1 MIANLYET
9 GYAIQPP
16 ITIPGNPITTATKA
30 SDIAV
35 VSLKGATTVTK
46 PDPDA
51 DISPTN
57 IATITGIANPT
68 ITASSGAASNSQTIS
83 GELYSLP
90 NGTADEYDGQA
101 GRLTKRVGKIVLDG
115 TENWGVYDTSQ
126 TPYLYTYDF
135 SPFVVAGK
143 DATASMC
150 THYLWSLIGV
160 NNTDTGYRITSVHIV
175 FRPGNVDT
183 TVEAWTAYLSAQAEA
198 NTPVTI
204 YYELDNPET
213 TEAAYDL
220 TCYDGNTTFSAP
232 SVPAANLSVTLLDGR
247 TVGRA
252 RDAELLAGLPPSVCL
267 FPENLLI
274 NPDFRQ
280 PVNQRGQT
288 VYTATGGSI
297 PCIDR
302 WNINTGLNCEVKKG
316 YITLTASGQ
325 FQYFYQNVKDISG
338 QFKFSVR
345 FRSLNRVNLGAYDL
359 GRTKALSYVAA
370 EGTGDW
376 QTLEV
381 SVNVPEGLDGISL
394 LFHPGFTTAGG
405 SADIL
410 MAELAAG
417 GRSLLDYRL
426 QRPPADYGT
435 ELAKCQRYLLVLDNT
450 IPSLV
455 GTIPIA
461 VETNVVH
468 VYIPLPVTMYRVP
481 TSPENLI
488 SDFCIHQPNNTNIE
502 ITNIRGIY
510 ASANMVNISIDVP
523 GVVAGVPC
531 RLESKSGTSNPILL
545 LSAEL

>member
-1 MIANLYET
+1 MIHQAFP
-9 GYAIQPP
+9 GGVQPP
-16 ITIPGNPITTATKA
+16 ITIPGNPITTATKS

-35 VSLKGATTVTK
+35 ASLKGATTVTK

-68 ITASSGAASNSQTIS
+68 ITASSGAASNRQTIS

-101 GRLTKRVGKIVLDG
+101 AKLTRRIGKIVLDG
-115 TENWGVYDTSQ
+115 TETWVTGDTGGD
-126 TPYLYTYDF
+126 TPYLATFDFVF
-135 SPFVVAGK
+135 SPTGR
-143 DATASMC
+143 TASIC
-150 THYLWSLIGV
+150 THYVYNDAISGGNTAVGFRVTPGASQLI
-160 NNTDTGYRITSVHIV
+160 

-183 TVEAWTAYLSAQAEA
+183 TVEAWTAYLAAQAEA

-204 YYELDNPET
+204 YYELANPEI

-220 TCYDGNTTFSAP
+220 TCYDGDTTFSAP
-232 SVPAANLSVTLLDGR
+232 GVPAENLSVTLLDGR
-247 TVGRA
+247 TVGNAA
-252 RDAELLAGLPPSVCL
+252 RLGGLPPWAYQQSN
-267 FPENLLI
+267 PNLLD
-274 NPDFRQ
+274 NWDFRSGCI
-280 PVNQRGQT
+280 VNQKGLLE
-288 VYTATGGSI
+288 YGDFGAAF
-297 PCIDR
+297 DR
-302 WNINTGLNCEVKKG
+302 W
-316 YITLTASGQ
+316 
-325 FQYFYQNVKDISG
+325 
-338 QFKFSVR
+338 
-345 FRSLNRVNLGAYDL
+345 RVNGLTVSIEDGGVSLSATAPSSTFFQKIPINLAGEIVTISAQTQDGTIITYSLRCPSESSSITAQLPLFIQTYQGVLLLGIILDKAGDTMKIRRMKLEL
-359 GRTKALSYVAA
+359 GPVS
-370 EGTGDW
+370 
-376 QTLEV
+376 TLH
-381 SVNVPEGLDGISL
+381 LD
-394 LFHPGFTTAGG
+394 
-405 SADIL
+405 
-410 MAELAAG
+410 
-417 GRSLLDYRL
+417 
-426 QRPPADYGT
+426 PPADYGT

-461 VETNVVH
+461 VATNIVH